1 MRFRPSDP
9 RKPRRSSEREP
20 DDKPRYRPR
29 RRRVLVEEEEKPRQV
44 IGLGRQANFLSIAVF
59 IALAIAAVWVA
70 VGRFFA
76 GQATSADPANL
87 TQVNLGR
94 GLYQQHCA
102 YCHGANREGQSAEAT
117 SGKMAPALDQTGQIV
132 KATDRA
138 VFEIVKYGGQPFA
151 PPGAKSQMPGYE
163 FTLSNAQIWAVLAF
177 LKNRWPEPV
186 RDAQAQINAKAE
198 AEAE

>member
-87 TQVNLGR
+87 TQV
-94 GLYQQHCA
+94 
-102 YCHGANREGQSAEAT
+102 
-117 SGKMAPALDQTGQIV
+117 
-132 KATDRA
+132 
-138 VFEIVKYGGQPFA
+138 IVKYGGQPFA